1 MRILHTSD
9 WHLGVSAEQSPR
21 EEEHVLFLDW
31 LYEELA
37 SREIEVLVHG
47 GDVFHHV
54 QPSAR
59 SQTLYYQFLARCV
72 SLPKL
77 RQIVI
82 VGGNHDSAS
91 RLDAPSE
98 LLDALEVRVVG
109 GLFKD
114 DESWDRCICPIVD
127 DDGNVELVILA
138 VPYIHESRLGIRT
151 TGKNAYEIRE
161 ELVQAFRYVYTY
173 LADLAEQRFGN
184 VPMMTT
190 GHLTCY
196 PEQVTEI
203 EGGFHTPLHQIE
215 SLGSLPPEIFDERYC
230 YIALGHIHKMMQI
243 GDSNAWYAGSP
254 IPTDIIEARTPCYV
268 MQVDID
274 TQAHFANVTKV
285 VVPNWRPILELEGP
299 PDEVLEAI
307 RNLEWEEPL
316 APYIYVDLHVEA
328 PMYDGM
334 NRVAEVLQTFDKKRR
349 PRIVRLKETLMRP
362 DDVHPVLETF
372 ERKPL
377 IELSP
382 TEVFEKIYHLRHE
395 QPPTKSI
402 LSAFSSLLQEEDV
415 A

>member
-127 DDGNVELVILA
+127 DDGNVELVILSL
-138 VPYIHESRLGIRT
+138 PSIHESRLPIRT
-151 TGKNAYEIRE
+151 TGKNA
-161 ELVQAFRYVYTY
+161 
-173 LADLAEQRFGN
+173 
-184 VPMMTT
+184 
-190 GHLTCY
+190 
-196 PEQVTEI
+196 
-203 EGGFHTPLHQIE
+203 
-215 SLGSLPPEIFDERYC
+215 
-230 YIALGHIHKMMQI
+230 
-243 GDSNAWYAGSP
+243 
-254 IPTDIIEARTPCYV
+254 
-268 MQVDID
+268 
-274 TQAHFANVTKV
+274 
-285 VVPNWRPILELEGP
+285 
-299 PDEVLEAI
+299 
-307 RNLEWEEPL
+307 
-316 APYIYVDLHVEA
+316 
-328 PMYDGM
+328 
-334 NRVAEVLQTFDKKRR
+334 
-349 PRIVRLKETLMRP
+349 
-362 DDVHPVLETF
+362 
-372 ERKPL
+372 
-377 IELSP
+377 
-382 TEVFEKIYHLRHE
+382 
-395 QPPTKSI
+395 
-402 LSAFSSLLQEEDV
+402 
-415 A
+415 